1 MERYESGDA
10 ELRRRVRAGLLR
22 GLRRKGLLTGG
33 ALERLLGR
41 TP

>member
-1 MERYESGDA
+1 MEQSESGDT

-22 GLRRKGLLTGG
+22 GLRRKGLLTSG
-33 ALERLLGR
+33 ALERLLGQ